1 MKKTLRKYAASSL
14 LVLCASSA
22 NAALLAHY
30 TYEADTVSGG
40 SVSDQSGNNLNGGR
54 SGGGNFT
61 LSDTAIE
68 GAKSLSN
75 TSSIYATLDTT
86 SDEVTIASW
95 YKGTDTQGYFFD
107 SRAGNRFICST
118 GRNSG
123 GFIGG
128 YVASL
133 GSFINTT
140 TSGSAIADNEWH
152 HLAYVW
158 GNDGT
163 DATLQ
168 IYLDGTA
175 LTMTGGGTIATFTG
189 EGMVNLDDADFSRV
203 FSSNVSADALVG
215 LVDDTRIYNHALTSL
230 EIGALA
236 AIPEPSAYGMIAG
249 FLALGWVMLRRRA

>member
-1 MKKTLRKYAASSL
+1 M
-14 LVLCASSA
+14 
-22 NAALLAHY
+22 HY

-40 SVSDQSGNNLNGGR
+40 AVSDQSGNSSDGYR
-54 SGGGNFT
+54 SGGGNYT

-68 GAKSLSN
+68 GAKSLSST
-75 TSSIYATLDTT
+75 TSIAVSLDTT
-86 SDEVTIASW
+86 SNEVTIASW

-107 SRAGNRFICST
+107 SQQGNRFISST

-128 YVASL
+128 YLTSL
-133 GSFINTT
+133 GGWINTT
-140 TSGSAIADNEWH
+140 TSGTAIADDEWH

-158 GNDGT
+158 GNNGV

-189 EGMVNLDDADFSRV
+189 EGMVNLDDAGFARV
-203 FSSNVSADALVG
+203 FASTSSNDALVG